1 MILLDTN
8 VISEP
13 MRLAADPAVLAW
25 IDAQNIE
32 TLYMA
37 ATSLA
42 ELRFGVA
49 ALPAGKRKNTL
60 HQNLERRVIPLF
72 KGRILPFDMEAS
84 EVYAELRSRAR
95 NKGKAIGTADGYIA
109 ATAAANGLAVATRD
123 TAPFEAVGIE
133 VINPWRTGTRTP

>member
-13 MRLAADPAVLAW
+13 LRKTADPTVIAW

-37 ATSLA
+37 AIGLA

-49 ALPAGKRKNTL
+49 ALPDGKRKSML
-60 HQNLERRVIPLF
+60 HDSLERRIVPIF
-72 KGRILPFDMEAS
+72 AGRIMPFDVAAS
-84 EVYAELRSRAR
+84 EAYAEIMSRTRAA
-95 NKGKAIGTADGYIA
+95 GKAIGTADGYIA
-109 ATAAANGLAVATRD
+109 AIASANGLIVATRD
-123 TAPFEAVGIE
+123 TSPFRAAGLA
-133 VINPWRTGTRTP
+133 VINPWQQ

>member
-13 MRLAADPAVLAW
+13 LRKTADPTVIAW

-37 ATSLA
+37 AIGLA

-49 ALPAGKRKNTL
+49 ALPDGKRKSML
-60 HQNLERRVIPLF
+60 HDNLERRIVPIF
-72 KGRILPFDMEAS
+72 AGRIMPFDVAAS
-84 EVYAELRSRAR
+84 EAYAEIMSRAR
-95 NKGKAIGTADGYIA
+95 AAGKAIGTADGYIA
-109 ATAAANGLAVATRD
+109 AIAAANGLIVATRD
-123 TAPFEAVGIE
+123 TSPFRAAGLAVID
-133 VINPWRTGTRTP
+133 PWQQ